1 MAKGSQKQEAIVPEY
16 LKSGYEALSELGQ
29 EAAARPFM
37 GYEGERV
44 VGFTPQ
50 ELQAQQAIQGL
61 FGQAMGTSPLT
72 SLQQLAGTPQF
83 QFAGATPSIS
93 PVSVTPASLLQ
104 ADISAYQSPFQ
115 QQVIDLAME
124 DIRREEDIARGAAQD
139 RAIGAG
145 AFGGSRS
152 ALLETEATRP
162 FVEQRARTAAG
173 LRQTGF
179 EQAARLAEADV
190 ARQQQAELER
200 ARMAQQVGLL
210 EPELQLRRDI
220 AGADIA
226 DRQRAAQAGLL
237 GDLYGL
243 QTGAITALGGVG
255 EQQRGLEQQRRD
267 IAFSEFMREQ
277 DLPEQQINLLGSAL
291 SGISPSVIGQRAS
304 QTTGIG
310 DILAGGAAAGL
321 GLLGGGFFGTLGG
334 GAQGGGTGLFRPRQ
348 GSN

>member
-1 MAKGSQKQEAIVPEY
+1 
-16 LKSGYEALSELGQ
+16 
-29 EAAARPFM
+29 
-37 GYEGERV
+37 
-44 VGFTPQ
+44 
-50 ELQAQQAIQGL
+50 
-61 FGQAMGTSPLT
+61 
-72 SLQQLAGTPQF
+72 
-83 QFAGATPSIS
+83 
-93 PVSVTPASLLQ
+93 
-104 ADISAYQSPFQ
+104 
-115 QQVIDLAME
+115 ME

-226 DRQRAAQAGLL
+226 GRQRAAQAGLL

-310 DILAGGAAAGL
+310 DILAGGAAATL
-321 GLLGGGFFGTLGG
+321 GLAGSGFFGTP
-334 GAQGGGTGLFRPRQ
+334 FK
-348 GSN
+348 

>member
-1 MAKGSQKQEAIVPEY
+1 MAKGSQKQEAMVPEY

-44 VGFTPQ
+44 AGFTPQ

-104 ADISAYQSPFQ
+104 TDISAYQSPYQ

-124 DIRREEDIARGAAQD
+124 DIRREEELARGAAQE

-152 ALLETEATRP
+152 ALLEAEATRP

-173 LRQTGF
+173 LRQAGF

-226 DRQRAAQAGLL
+226 GRQRAAQAGLL

-255 EQQRGLEQQRRD
+255 EQQRALEQQRRD
-267 IAFSEFMREQ
+267 VAFQEFMREQ
-277 DLPEQQINLLGSAL
+277 GYPAEQISLLGSAL
-291 SGISPSVIGQRAS
+291 SGISPSVVGRRTS

-310 DILAGGAAAGL
+310 DILAGTAQAGL
-321 GLLGGGFFGTLGG
+321 GLLGSGFFGTPTG
-334 GAQGGGTGLFRPRQ
+334 GALGTGSGIFQ
-348 GSN
+348 GFST

>member
-1 MAKGSQKQEAIVPEY
+1 MAKGSKRQEAIVPEY
-16 LKSGYEALSELGQ
+16 LESGFEALSELGQ

-37 GYEGERV
+37 GYEGDRIA
-44 VGFTPQ
+44 GFSPQ

-104 ADISAYQSPFQ
+104 TDISAYQSPFQ

-173 LRQTGF
+173 LRQAGF
-179 EQAARLAEADV
+179 EQASRLAEADV

-226 DRQRAAQAGLL
+226 GRQRAAQAGLL

-243 QTGAITALGGVG
+243 QTGAISALGGVG
-255 EQQRGLEQQRRD
+255 QQQRGLDQLQRD
-267 IAFSEFMREQ
+267 FAFQEFLREQ
-277 DLPEQQINLLGSAL
+277 GFPAQQIGLLSGAL
-291 SGISPSVIGQRAS
+291 SGISPSVIGQRNS

-310 DILAGGAAAGL
+310 DILGAAAQGGL
-321 GLLGGGFFGTLGG
+321 ALGGAFLGGPG
-334 GAQGGGTGLFRPRQ
+334 GAQAVRAATSTPGF
-348 GSN
+348 